1 MYADYT
7 SYTTSSPDRYASSA
21 RYAAPSRHRSSTPDT
36 TSGSPYEPSS
46 HRDDRRFPGPLHIPA
61 QPRFMASPSPS
72 PYSSSASSCSPSSSY
87 YRSPSPQ
94 SWSTKLPP
102 IRHLAPSPRE
112 NLPHLSSAK
121 WAQDSL
127 PLKPSP
133 KFLDTPSSAYRSSH
147 ERGYYDDSTPSR
159 YATADQRDRRQHA
172 HNLDDGRSS
181 PMPGVT
187 SQRRSSVPA
196 QPMHDHDLQK
206 SKFGVRKGSR
216 FYCTYVS
223 AATGE
228 RCAAWDQGW
237 SVYATLN
244 RHAESDHAPEEVAL
258 IARGQLTYGQ
268 AQIVTS
274 REKHER
280 IQDNLSNTGRCP
292 DCGTVFSSNR
302 KDSLTRHKQTSAC
315 EKAQKR
321 ARPPTKFPKKPRGQ
335 FHVVEVDSEEEY
347 Y

>member
-7 SYTTSSPDRYASSA
+7 SYTTSS
-21 RYAAPSRHRSSTPDT
+21 SR
-36 TSGSPYEPSS
+36 
-46 HRDDRRFPGPLHIPA
+46 RDDRRFPGPLHIPA

-72 PYSSSASSCSPSSSY
+72 PYSSSASSGSPNSSY

-112 NLPHLSSAK
+112 NLPHISSAK

-127 PLKPSP
+127 KPSP
-133 KFLDTPSSAYRSSH
+133 KYLDTPSSAYRPSH
-147 ERGYYDDSTPSR
+147 DRGYYDDSTPPR
-159 YATADQRDRRQHA
+159 YATADSKERRQHA
-172 HNLDDGRSS
+172 HDLDDGRSS
-181 PMPGVT
+181 LMPGAA
-187 SQRRSSVPA
+187 SQRRASISA
-196 QPMHDHDLQK
+196 QPPTTTTTTHDHDIQK

-244 RHAESDHAPEEVAL
+244 RHAESDHAPEELAL
-258 IARGQLTYGQ
+258 IARGQLSYGQ
-268 AQIVTS
+268 AQVVTS

-280 IQDNLSNTGRCP
+280 IQDNLSHTGRCP

-321 ARPPTKFPKKPRGQ
+321 GRPPTKFPKKPKGQ
-335 FHVVEVDSEEEY
+335 FHMVEMDSEDDY